1 MRGWTPLL
9 AASRYGYINIVK
21 LLLSKGANVCDK
33 SNADAVASELAEN
46 SKVKSLLRKWP
57 LSMAVIAFQELGIF
71 NQLDASSIVDLR
83 LFLSGKDD
91 E

>member
-1 MRGWTPLL
+1 M
-9 AASRYGYINIVK
+9 AAARYGYINIVK
-21 LLLSKGANVCDK
+21 LLLSKGANVYDK
-33 SNADAVASELAEN
+33 SNSDTLALELAEN

-57 LSMAVIAFQELGIF
+57 ISMAVIAFQELGIF
-71 NQLDASSIVDLR
+71 SQLEASSIVDLR